1 MVAINTESFHK
12 QFGGPGTRPA
22 RIVFVAA
29 YIGNSMNPR
38 HRLPT
43 DTDDGLL
50 LIISGPSGV
59 GKTTITRGVE
69 RGIADAVFSVSCTT
83 RPKTDA
89 DVEGVD
95 YHFVDDATFEA
106 MKSRGE
112 FLETAGIYGKK
123 YGTPRAWV
131 LEQLRRGRLVILE
144 VDVEGAKQIKQQIS
158 SAYSIFV
165 LPPNETALLDRLQS
179 RKREDQASIMKRF
192 STAQSEIDNARRCSV
207 YDLFITNEEVDP
219 AIAQAI
225 SAVEA
230 RRLRSRRGR

>member
-1 MVAINTESFHK
+1 M
-12 QFGGPGTRPA
+12 
-22 RIVFVAA
+22 
-29 YIGNSMNPR
+29 NSS

-43 DTDDGLL
+43 DTDNGLL

-89 DVEGVD
+89 DVDGVD
-95 YHFVDDATFEA
+95 YHFVDDEAFEA
-106 MKSRGE
+106 MKAKGE

-123 YGTPRAWV
+123 YGTPRAWT

-144 VDVEGAKQIKQQIS
+144 IDVEGAKQVKQQIP
-158 SAYSIFV
+158 SAFSIFV
-165 LPPNETALLDRLQS
+165 LPPNEKALLDRLQS

-192 STAQSEIDNARRCSV
+192 SAAQSEIDNARKCNV
-207 YDLFITNEEVDP
+207 YDLFITNEQKEP
-219 AIAQAI
+219 SIAQAI
-225 SAVEA
+225 SAVEK
-230 RRLRSRRGR
+230 RRQLKRLN